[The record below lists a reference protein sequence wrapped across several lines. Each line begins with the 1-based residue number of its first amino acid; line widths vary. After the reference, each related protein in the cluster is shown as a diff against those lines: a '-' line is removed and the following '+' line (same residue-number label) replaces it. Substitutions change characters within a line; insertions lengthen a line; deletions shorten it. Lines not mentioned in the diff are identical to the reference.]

1 MFEEENKLKLK
12 AMLYAIIKNHNIF
25 IRFIFNVNDILHDD
39 AYISPSVV
47 IKMASEWCIYIYCSC
62 IGHNDSNQ
70 PCLRIHD
77 DESIDLTFLP

>member
-47 IKMASEWCIYIYCSC
+47 IKMASEWCIYIYTYIAAVLATMTPISLACAFMMMS
-62 IGHNDSNQ
+62 
-70 PCLRIHD
+70 P
-77 DESIDLTFLP
+77 SI